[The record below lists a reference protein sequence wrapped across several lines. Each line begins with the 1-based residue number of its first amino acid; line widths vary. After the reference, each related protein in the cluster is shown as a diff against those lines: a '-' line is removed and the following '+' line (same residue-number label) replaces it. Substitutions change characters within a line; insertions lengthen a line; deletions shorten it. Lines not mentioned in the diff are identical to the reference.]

1 MATVHRRPAGGHV
14 LNNDLSLLTRALI
27 WLLNQRPDID
37 HIFVDPLATPDFD
50 DINQFPESGPYYP
63 GKGSPVDTQLK
74 RDYLEACWE
83 RTGPPKRP

>member
-1 MATVHRRPAGGHV
+1 MKQ
-14 LNNDLSLLTRALI
+14 NDLSLLTKALI

-50 DINQFPESGPYYP
+50 DINQFPESGPFYP
-63 GKGSPVDTQLK
+63 GKGSPIDTEFK
-74 RDYLEACWE
+74 RDYLEVCWK